1 MKYLII
7 LACLNLLFAS
17 CQLHKEIPNVTDLR
31 GEYLENPLGID
42 ATNPCL
48 F

>member
-1 MKYLII
+1 MKSLVYI
-7 LACLNLLFAS
+7 LAFLLLIS
-17 CQLHKEIPNVTDLR
+17 CNSDKNEFKAIDLR
-31 GEYLENPLGID
+31 CEYLENPLGID